1 MFELKVG
8 AVWRH
13 PSYLNLHYKQLLV
26 YCTLGLQ
33 VLGLE
38 THLGVGEGPDCPFPH
53 TESSICS
60 NGR

>member
-1 MFELKVG
+1 MFGLKVG
-8 AVWRH
+8 AAQRH

-26 YCTLGLQ
+26 YSTLGLQ

-38 THLGVGEGPDCPFPH
+38 KHLGVGEGLDCPLPH

-60 NGR
+60 NCR